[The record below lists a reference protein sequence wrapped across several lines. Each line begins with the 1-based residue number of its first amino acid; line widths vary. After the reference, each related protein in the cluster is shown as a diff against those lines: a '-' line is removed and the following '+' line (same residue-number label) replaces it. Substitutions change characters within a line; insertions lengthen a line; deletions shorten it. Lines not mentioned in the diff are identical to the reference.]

1 MDDADF
7 DRVEKDLGLRLPDA
21 YRSVLRDAPKLS
33 RYYPEV
39 IVVDATVVV
48 ALNREFRDGEFSA
61 DWQAHWLAIGT
72 EANGDVLFI
81 DLQEPV
87 SPVFS
92 WDHETHEVRTE
103 AASMAALAQRARE
116 EAASF

>member
-1 MDDADF
+1 
-7 DRVEKDLGLRLPDA
+7 LPDA
-21 YRSVLRDAPKLS
+21 YRSVLRDPPKLP

-39 IVVDATVVV
+39 IVADAAVVV

-61 DWQAHWLAIGT
+61 DWKAHWLAIGT

-81 DLQEPV
+81 DLQKPA
-87 SPVFS
+87 SPIFS

-103 AASMAALAQRARE
+103 AASMAEFVQKFRE

>member
-7 DRVEKDLGLRLPDA
+7 DRVKEALGLGLP
-21 YRSVLRDAPKLS
+21 
-33 RYYPEV
+33 
-39 IVVDATVVV
+39 
-48 ALNREFRDGEFSA
+48 
-61 DWQAHWLAIGT
+61 

-81 DLQEPV
+81 DFQGPA

-103 AASMAALAQRARE
+103 ASSMAELAQRARE